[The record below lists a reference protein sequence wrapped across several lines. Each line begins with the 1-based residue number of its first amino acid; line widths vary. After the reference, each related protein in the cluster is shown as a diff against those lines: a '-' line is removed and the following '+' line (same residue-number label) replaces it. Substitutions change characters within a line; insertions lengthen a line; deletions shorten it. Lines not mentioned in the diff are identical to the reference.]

1 MAPDRLRVVLA
12 DDSYLVR
19 EGTRRLLESAGVEV
33 LEAVNDADALLA
45 AVDRLLPDAA
55 LVDVRMPPTHRMEGI
70 EAAHEIRR
78 RHAGIGVVILS
89 QHADEA
95 YVVELLRDGSA
106 GFGYLLKERVGDR
119 DELVRALRETAAGG
133 SVVDPILVEAL
144 VRGRTASATSPL
156 HELTPRELDV
166 VREMAEGK
174 TNAAIAD
181 VLALSESSI
190 EKYTNTIFSKLG
202 LGEAPDVHRR
212 VTAVITFLRDR
223 GRGRS

>member
-1 MAPDRLRVVLA
+1 MATDRLRVVLA

-19 EGTRRLLESAGVEV
+19 EGTRRLLKSAGVDV
-33 LEAVNDADALLA
+33 LEAVGDADALLV

-95 YVVELLRDGSA
+95 YVVALLRDGSA

-133 SVVDPILVEAL
+133 SVVDQTLVEAL

-166 VREMAEGK
+166 LREMAEGK

-181 VLALSESSI
+181 ALALSESSI

-202 LGEAPDVHRR
+202 LGEAADVHRR
-212 VTAVITFLRDR
+212 VTAVITFLRKR
-223 GRGRS
+223 GLARS

>member
-1 MAPDRLRVVLA
+1 MAADRLRVVVA
-12 DDSYLVR
+12 EDSYLVR
-19 EGTRRLLESAGVEV
+19 EGTRRLLESAGVDV
-33 LEAVNDADALLA
+33 LEAVGDADALLA
-45 AVDRLLPDAA
+45 AVDGLQPDAA
-55 LVDVRMPPTHRMEGI
+55 LVDIRMPPSHRMEGI

-95 YVVELLRDGSA
+95 YVLELLRDGSA

-144 VRGRTASATSPL
+144 VRGRTASGYSPL
-156 HELTPRELDV
+156 NELTPRELDV
-166 VREMAEGK
+166 LREMAEGK
-174 TNAAIAD
+174 TNAAIGNI
-181 VLALSESSI
+181 LALSESSI

-202 LGEAPDVHRR
+202 LGDAPDVHRR

-223 GRGRS
+223 GRSRG